1 MVIRLSLAK
10 GLDKM
15 HVKYISSKRTGED
28 CSNISS
34 KEDDDVEKDDSCS
47 EREEEEGNDGQNL
60 LP

>member
-1 MVIRLSLAK
+1 
-10 GLDKM
+10 M